1 MLNIVLFT
9 TAKGQMKDF
18 YSFKTC
24 VSRPTESK
32 KSKKEQK
39 RTKKGQKKGQ
49 KRAFLSECTRSTL
62 SSALDDPLRVH
73 SAYMPECTR

>member
-32 KSKKEQK
+32 KSKKEP
-39 RTKKGQKKGQ
+39 KKGQ

-62 SSALDDPLRVH
+62 SSALDDPPRVH